1 MCGQRREV
9 IWWKDLEIVLTALCG
24 LFLVL
29 SFIPGVPAWMPY
41 LSIAAGGWHAIEEAW
56 ESLRERKIDVHLLMV
71 LAAIGAIVVGHPEDA
86 AALLFLFSLSGALE
100 SLTLSKTKSAIE
112 ALVQLKPESAIL
124 VTPTGDQVIPARDL
138 KAGDHVRIQPFQA
151 SPADGRLLTEGR
163 FDEST
168 MTGESRIIERSIGD
182 PVLAGTLNQDTL
194 VTFEVTAPPGDTTLD
209 KVVALV
215 QDAQEN
221 KASGERISQWFG
233 QRYTIFVLGAFGLSL
248 AGRALLGH
256 ETSEAVYASL
266 ILLVALSPCALVIS
280 TPATTLSALAYS
292 ARRGIL
298 VRGGEFIES
307 AGQIDAIAMD
317 KTGTLTEGR
326 PELVEICIGSGVRP
340 AAVPV
345 AALTAAARP
354 NPASACGQDCHE
366 CSCITCWHSG
376 SPLSPEAARMLRVAA
391 AAESVSTHPIAEA
404 IVRAARRH
412 ELQWPSVEDH
422 RTIPGL
428 GIEATVEGQS
438 VQVGQS
444 KFFEE
449 LPGGFCEHVREMQDR
464 GLTSVIL
471 RTTEGW
477 AALGMRDV
485 AREGATETIRQLQS
499 MGVKNLAILTG
510 DNPNTAQAI
519 ATQVGVTEV
528 HAGLLPG
535 DKLQILSDWIGQGRQ
550 VMMVGDGVND
560 APALAKARIGI
571 AMGGLGSE
579 AALQASDVVLV
590 QDRIERIPEM
600 IALGR
605 KTNRI
610 IRANLF
616 FAAGMILVLT
626 LFSFF
631 WPSLFGGEMPLPLA
645 VLGHEG
651 STVLVILNGLR
662 LLRGPG
668 RLELS

>member
-1 MCGQRREV
+1 
-9 IWWKDLEIVLTALCG
+9 
-24 LFLVL
+24 
-29 SFIPGVPAWMPY
+29 
-41 LSIAAGGWHAIEEAW
+41 
-56 ESLRERKIDVHLLMV
+56 
-71 LAAIGAIVVGHPEDA
+71 
-86 AALLFLFSLSGALE
+86 
-100 SLTLSKTKSAIE
+100 
-112 ALVQLKPESAIL
+112 
-124 VTPTGDQVIPARDL
+124 
-138 KAGDHVRIQPFQA
+138 
-151 SPADGRLLTEGR
+151 
-163 FDEST
+163 
-168 MTGESRIIERSIGD
+168 
-182 PVLAGTLNQDTL
+182 
-194 VTFEVTAPPGDTTLD
+194 
-209 KVVALV
+209 
-215 QDAQEN
+215 
-221 KASGERISQWFG
+221 
-233 QRYTIFVLGAFGLSL
+233 
-248 AGRALLGH
+248 
-256 ETSEAVYASL
+256 
-266 ILLVALSPCALVIS
+266 LVIS